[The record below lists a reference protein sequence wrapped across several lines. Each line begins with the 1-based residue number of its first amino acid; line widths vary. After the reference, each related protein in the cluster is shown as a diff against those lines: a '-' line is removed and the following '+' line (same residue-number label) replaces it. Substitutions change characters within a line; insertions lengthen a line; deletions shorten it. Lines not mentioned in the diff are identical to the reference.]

1 MTKELYDSFAS
12 DSEAYQYMLTMG
24 EVDMSKEEVIV
35 ELNRL
40 NAEIAEMRERV
51 KDIVSSYSKVAVSAK
66 ILKEIIDEQRSVVE
80 EN

>member
-1 MTKELYDSFAS
+1 MNKA
-12 DSEAYQYMLTMG
+12 
-24 EVDMSKEEVIV
+24 EVIV

-51 KDIVSSYSKVAVSAK
+51 KDIVSSYSKVAVSVK
-66 ILKEIIDEQRSVVE
+66 ILKEFIDEQRSVVE